1 MYARYA
7 KRLFTKQAIEKW
19 FDRLTQDW
27 ERAFTKE
34 EIHAGRLMYRRGEIR
49 EVELSDDDAVVHCK
63 LDKKE
68 SYAMIDWKNGKFEIR
83 SSSMHRSF
91 GRAIAVAGFYEI
103 EEIVV
108 DEAAPS
114 PVVFE
119 TKKPPPENE
128 AGESADPGHPESPP
142 KKKGPPARILDLRLE
157 LDHQGLT
164 LNASWV
170 NPDGSHTPALKAAPK
185 NMEPTSKEREQVIR
199 LAGLAHRSEFQFLKS
214 KAVYRLH
221 DLGRV
226 PAFVKD
232 ALPGWRQH
240 FDIRMDRAMEKR
252 SKAIHEVD
260 LEVFAESSEDEGA
273 SLDWRFSVGGRAL
286 HDHEGQ
292 ALFKRGKL
300 LHFIPNVGIVRLGE
314 RQGKIIR
321 EYKEVQASFADEK
334 IPRYLLLSLF
344 GRSNLKVSL
353 SSELKKWH
361 RELNQARKTT
371 DLMLPDFLRDYQRY
385 GVEWFSHLGEVGCH
399 GLLADE
405 MGLGKTLQVVCL
417 LKQKELQG
425 KSHLIV
431 CPASVVPVWQAEF
444 HRWFPGTDIEV
455 LRSGNDFGVKKEP
468 TIWLASYTQLRR
480 HKHLLG
486 DVAFGHVVLDEAQSI
501 KNPDAKVSQA
511 CFAVEAERRL
521 ALTGTPLEN
530 KQQDLWSIFRFL
542 MPGLLGGKK
551 AFEENLE
558 REPAIY
564 LPRLNQQISPFVLRR
579 TKKEVAKELPD
590 KVQTDLLCPMTEVQK
605 REYAKLTSE
614 GIRELGNDIDNIVSS
629 KNFNLLS
636 LLTRLR
642 QIACDPDLTPW
653 GKYSFEDSGKIM
665 TLTERLNDI
674 LASGHKVVIFSQFV
688 SFLDRIRS
696 AIRKHPNLKQYPIH
710 ELRGSTTNRQKP
722 VEEFQ
727 NKPGAG
733 IMMVSLKAGGT
744 GITLHAADYVFLMD
758 PWWNPA
764 VEDQAIDRVHR
775 IGQDKTVFV
784 YRLVTQGTIEERIM
798 ELKASKRNLF
808 DQVIGNLTEMNDFK
822 SYFSKL
828 SDLILLTSSKDD

>member
-7 KRLFTKQAIEKW
+7 KRLFTQQAIEKW
-19 FDRLTQDW
+19 FDRLTSDW
-27 ERAFTKE
+27 ERVFTKE
-34 EIHAGRLMYRRGEIR
+34 EIQAGRLMYRRGEIR
-49 EVELSDDDAVVHCK
+49 EVELTEDDAVVHCK
-63 LDKKE
+63 LGKKE

-83 SSSMHRSF
+83 SSSMQTSF

-114 PVVFE
+114 PQVFKEKKKVSEE
-119 TKKPPPENE
+119 TTSSESEKPTKGPEKE
-128 AGESADPGHPESPP
+128 
-142 KKKGPPARILDLRLE
+142 KGPPIRRLDLWLE

-164 LNASWV
+164 LNASWI
-170 NPDGSHTPALKAAPK
+170 NSDGSHTPALKAAPK

-199 LAGLAHRSEFQFLKS
+199 LAGLAHRSEFQFVKS

-221 DLGRV
+221 NLGMV
-226 PAFVKD
+226 PPFVMD
-232 ALPGWRQH
+232 ALPGWRKH
-240 FDIRMDRAMEKR
+240 FDIRMDKAMERR
-252 SKAIHEVD
+252 SQVIQDVD
-260 LEVFAESSEDEGA
+260 LEVLAESSEDQHA
-273 SLDWRFSVGGRAL
+273 SLDWRFSVGGTAL
-286 HDHEGQ
+286 GKGEGQ
-292 ALFKRGKL
+292 ALFKKGKL
-300 LHFIPNVGIVRLGE
+300 LHFIPNIGIVRLGE
-314 RQGKIIR
+314 REGTIIR
-321 EYKEVQASFADEK
+321 EYKEVQSAFEGEN

-344 GRSNLKVSL
+344 GRSHLKVSL
-353 SSELKKWH
+353 SSELRKWH
-361 RELNQARKTT
+361 KDLTSSRAKSE
-371 DLMLPDFLRDYQRY
+371 LMLPKFLRDYQRY
-385 GVEWFSHLGEVGCH
+385 GVEWFSHLGDVGCH

-417 LKQKELQG
+417 LKQKAIED

-444 HRWFPGTDIEV
+444 NRWFPGTEIEV
-455 LRSGNDFGVKKEP
+455 LRSKNDFGVKKVP

-480 HKHLLG
+480 HKHLLS
-486 DVAFGHVVLDEAQSI
+486 DTSFGYVVLDEAQSI

-511 CFAVEAERRL
+511 CFSVDAERRL

-551 AFEENLE
+551 AFEDNLGK
-558 REPAIY
+558 EPAVY

-590 KVQTDLLCPMTEVQK
+590 KVETDLLCPMTEVQK

-614 GIRELGNDIDNIVSS
+614 GIQELGNDIDTIVKS

-642 QIACDPDLTPW
+642 QVACDPDLTPW
-653 GKYSFEDSGKIM
+653 GNYPFEDSGKIM
-665 TLTERLNDI
+665 ILNDRLNDI
-674 LASGHKVVIFSQFV
+674 LSSGHKVVIFSQFV

-696 AIRKHPNLKQYPIH
+696 AIRKHPDLKHFPIH
-710 ELRGSTTNRQKP
+710 ELRGSTKNRQKP
-722 VEEFQ
+722 VDDFQ
-727 NKPGAG
+727 KRPGAG

-828 SDLILLTSSKDD
+828 SDLILLTSPKEE